1 MSNKICRKQKI
12 KFLTLPLTKK
22 DRERERERERVRER
36 RKNMSNFK
44 NFNSKTP
51 EKLSLVT
58 LVTNVHKLSL
68 LPLAVRS

>member
-1 MSNKICRKQKI
+1 MSNKICRKQKM

-22 DRERERERERVRER
+22 ERERERVRER
-36 RKNMSNFK
+36 SKNMSNFK

-58 LVTNVHKLSL
+58 LVTNFHKLSL